1 MEKMEIVLEKTEEDK
16 NNIELDEEIST
27 FDKLKKLQMLIKKES
42 SLKEICN
49 TIFINFYY
57 INL

>member
-1 MEKMEIVLEKTEEDK
+1 MEIVLEKTEEDK
-16 NNIELDEEIST
+16 NNIELNEEIST